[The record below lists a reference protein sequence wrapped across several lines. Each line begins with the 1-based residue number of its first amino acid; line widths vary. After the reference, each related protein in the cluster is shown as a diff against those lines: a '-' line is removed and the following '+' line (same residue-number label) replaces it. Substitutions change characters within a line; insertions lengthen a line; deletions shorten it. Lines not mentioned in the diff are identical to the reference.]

1 MKNEIP
7 NQLSVS
13 TEKYQKQA
21 KKKKPH

>member
-1 MKNEIP
+1 MKNEIA